1 MANLSYKTKAFVLGS
16 LPRGEANRVFILLTP
31 DLGLI
36 YAHGQGVR
44 LEKSKLRFSLEDFS
58 LVEVILVHGKTGWR
72 ITNASSLLSVSV
84 YVEKKTLKIIAR
96 ATSLVRKLVVGE
108 DTNYQLYTIWDETM
122 KILIEKNHTETELSR
137 IEIVWVLK
145 ILFSLGYIDG
155 EKLQNIISSPIEM
168 IGESSEVDDLRSEA
182 ISQIN
187 RAIESSQLFF

>member
-1 MANLSYKTKAFVLGS
+1 MAHLSYKTKAFVLGS

-44 LEKSKLRFSLEDFS
+44 LEKSKLRFSLDDYS
-58 LVEVILVHGKTGWR
+58 LVEVMLVHGKTGWR
-72 ITNASSLLSVSV
+72 ITNASSELSVSMHV
-84 YVEKKTLKIIAR
+84 DKKTLKIIAR

-108 DTNYQLYTIWDETM
+108 DANYHLYTIWDETM
-122 KILIEKNHTETELSR
+122 KILTEKNHTETELSR